1 MSRMK
6 KGEKYSSFPLGIYVL
21 LLVMIIV
28 FAISTQGSVSMTH
41 LLNIAR
47 SAAPLGI
54 VAVGQ
59 TMVLLVGGLDLSLG
73 TCMSMTNLILASM
86 MNGSSSRAPQAILIS
101 MLICALVVQGGYY
114 IYTQGIARGSIA
126 EEIRF
131 ISEGWIGIIP
141 VAVIIWCAFW
151 LILSF
156 VLHKTVYGKKLYL
169 TGSSQ
174 QAAKLSGFQADKIVI
189 SVYMIASML
198 ACVAGIMLSAYI
210 GVGSV
215 DIGNSYTLDSIASSV
230 IGGVAFTGG
239 IGSLEGTF
247 PGVLIITILSS
258 LMTILGISEAGKF
271 ICQGTIIAVMVA
283 INQVKMKNN

>member
-1 MSRMK
+1 M
-6 KGEKYSSFPLGIYVL
+6 
-21 LLVMIIV
+21 
-28 FAISTQGSVSMTH
+28 
-41 LLNIAR
+41 
-47 SAAPLGI
+47 
-54 VAVGQ
+54 
-59 TMVLLVGGLDLSLG
+59 
-73 TCMSMTNLILASM
+73 
-86 MNGSSSRAPQAILIS
+86 
-101 MLICALVVQGGYY
+101 
-114 IYTQGIARGSIA
+114 
-126 EEIRF
+126 
-131 ISEGWIGIIP
+131 
-141 VAVIIWCAFW
+141 
-151 LILSF
+151 
-156 VLHKTVYGKKLYL
+156 LHKTVYGKKLYL

-189 SVYMIASML
+189 SAYMIASML